1 MRAPKRMVACITVQG
16 QLRQFPAE
24 ALRFRPA
31 AYGIAVRNG
40 RVLVARSRFSGRW
53 ELPGGAV
60 APWETLEEGLRREY
74 EEETGLQVSVRA
86 FVGFDQG
93 FVAFFQHAFNSLR
106 FFYRVEA
113 PDVPVRAQLDEV
125 TEVRWVEVAALSD
138 ESMAPG
144 HYAFV
149 RRCLAPREERGR

>member
-74 EEETGLQVSVRA
+74 EEETGLQVAVRA

-113 PDVPVRAQLDEV
+113 PDVPARAQLDEV
-125 TEVRWVEVAALSD
+125 TEVRWVEVEALSD
-138 ESMAPG
+138 DNMAPG
-144 HYAFV
+144 HHAFV
-149 RRCLAPREERGR
+149 RRCLASDDGQGR